1 MLDPIISIK
10 YMISGYVVI
19 LAVLAAYLVSLIMRW
34 RNLKRTLRSLEE
46 IQKRISPLDRGMI
59 DDYEAIK
66 R

>member
-1 MLDPIISIK
+1 
-10 YMISGYVVI
+10 
-19 LAVLAAYLVSLIMRW
+19 MRW